1 MNERERRYKVSQCD
15 KRWFTLQKVENTYD
29 IRYCDRCNK
38 SVHWCSSEDDL
49 KQAVENKWCVAGE
62 NKLIFTDK
70 PEQQELDLEWSPQK
84 GYFVGQPNTDD
95 GYIVEVDPTNTM
107 TIDEL

>member
-38 SVHWCSSEDDL
+38 SVHWCSS
-49 KQAVENKWCVAGE
+49 KN
-62 NKLIFTDK
+62 LI
-70 PEQQELDLEWSPQK
+70 
-84 GYFVGQPNTDD
+84 
-95 GYIVEVDPTNTM
+95 
-107 TIDEL
+107 